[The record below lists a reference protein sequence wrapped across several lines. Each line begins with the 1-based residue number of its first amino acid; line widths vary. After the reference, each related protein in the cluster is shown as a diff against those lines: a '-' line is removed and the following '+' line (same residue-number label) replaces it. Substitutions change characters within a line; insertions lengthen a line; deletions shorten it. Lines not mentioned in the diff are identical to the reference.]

1 VKLLVDEIHL
11 GSREQSRGIDQVS
24 KAVLQME
31 QTTQGTAA
39 GAAQSAA
46 AAQQLNSQS
55 QTLKDIA
62 SDLTAMVGSLS
73 HSPSTGRGFG
83 QPQRFERPRVSRH
96 HQVRVP
102 MPGSDRNGE
111 NSTFNYGRR
120 PAKDQNI
127 ASQKNRGQAF
137 DKSSFPLDKN
147 EAEEEFKDF

>member
-1 VKLLVDEIHL
+1 
-11 GSREQSRGIDQVS
+11 
-24 KAVLQME
+24 ME

-73 HSPSTGRGFG
+73 HSPSNGRGFG
-83 QPQRFERPRVSRH
+83 EPQRFERPRVSRR

-102 MPGSDRNGE
+102 MPGPERNGE
-111 NSTFNYGRR
+111 NSTFNYARR
-120 PAKDQNI
+120 PANNESAS
-127 ASQKNRGQAF
+127 ASQKSRSQNF